1 MAATYSLDGERTG
14 APERSRQRHFLE
26 GGEEV
31 ATSGTPARVIAGF
44 MLALAMI
51 AVWTAGAA
59 AQESGSITITVRE
72 CPAGYAGADYGADC
86 TTPAVGVDF
95 NASAMKL
102 DYSVDGVT
110 DDDGLV
116 TLLLPE
122 DNSINSPITVT
133 SVPAVNVPAGSGAP
147 FAFGCTK
154 NGGEAVDASYVQVQT
169 DPGGD
174 AYMASIPA
182 ANGDVISCD
191 WYLISADSGTETP
204 PVAELPN
211 TGSGVGFEQSS
222 LNRTFV
228 LTFLAL
234 VGGLTA
240 AYASIHAIR
249 TRR

>member
-1 MAATYSLDGERTG
+1 MTYDPKNWGER
-14 APERSRQRHFLE
+14 R
-26 GGEEV
+26 
-31 ATSGTPARVIAGF
+31 
-44 MLALAMI
+44 
-51 AVWTAGAA
+51 
-59 AQESGSITITVRE
+59 ESNPLGRGSQPR
-72 CPAGYAGADYGADC
+72 
-86 TTPAVGVDF
+86 
-95 NASAMKL
+95 
-102 DYSVDGVT
+102 
-110 DDDGLV
+110 
-116 TLLLPE
+116 
-122 DNSINSPITVT
+122 
-133 SVPAVNVPAGSGAP
+133 GAP

-154 NGGEAVDASYVQVQT
+154 NGGEAVDTSYMQVQT

-182 ANGDVISCD
+182 ANGDVIYCD
-191 WYLISADSGTETP
+191 LYLLSADTGTETP

-240 AYASIHAIR
+240 AYASIHSIR